1 MRNDKMML
9 AGFLAAAVFFA
20 CNNPLQS
27 KKEQAEHDSANAP
40 PKAPA
45 IGDNKSMERDTTYG
59 DYRIAV
65 ITHGNGYM
73 RDLTL
78 AVGSKKDSTVADTII
93 EKDVKGQ
100 LEDMMIAD
108 LDGNGQPEIYLSM
121 LSEGT
126 GHYGKI
132 YAFELGKP
140 MARISAY
147 SIDTMQ
153 QVAYRGQDTF
163 YIKGKN
169 LVRTFPAFRE
179 GDPDALTAST
189 KGIILYNLKK
199 EGDTLKLVPAEAEGI
214 KRKGKSY

>member
-1 MRNDKMML
+1 MRNDKMLL
-9 AGFLAAAVFFA
+9 AGFLVAAVFLA
-20 CNNPLQS
+20 CNNPMQR
-27 KKEQAEHDSANAP
+27 KKEQAAHDAANAP
-40 PKAPA
+40 AT
-45 IGDNKSMERDTTYG
+45 GDNKSIERDTTYG

-100 LEDMMIAD
+100 LEDVMIAD

-132 YAFELGKP
+132 YAFDLGKP

-153 QVAYRGQDTF
+153 QVAYRGQDVF

-199 EGDTLKLVPAEAEGI
+199 EGDTLKLVPGEVEGG
-214 KRKGKSY
+214 KRKAKSHRGG

>member
-1 MRNDKMML
+1 MDMRNDKMILTGM
-9 AGFLAAAVFFA
+9 LAAALFFA
-20 CNNPLQS
+20 CNSPMQN

-40 PKAPA
+40 PQAPST
-45 IGDNKSMERDTTYG
+45 GDNKSVERDTTYG

-78 AVGSKKDSTVADTII
+78 AVGSKKDTTVADSIT

-100 LEDMMIAD
+100 LENIMMAD

-132 YAFELGKP
+132 YAFNLGKP
-140 MARISAY
+140 VARISTYAV
-147 SIDTMQ
+147 DTMQ
-153 QVAYRGQDTF
+153 QAAYRGQDSF
-163 YIKGKN
+163 AIKGKN

-179 GDPDALTAST
+179 GDPDALTANT
-189 KGIILYNLKK
+189 QGIILYHLKK
-199 EGDTLKLVPAEAEGI
+199 EGDTLKLLPA
-214 KRKGKSY
+214 K

>member
-1 MRNDKMML
+1 MRNDKMIL
-9 AGFLAAAVFFA
+9 AAFLAAAVFFA
-20 CNNPLQS
+20 CNSPMQS

-45 IGDNKSMERDTTYG
+45 SGGNKSVERDTTYG

-78 AVGSKKDSTVADTII
+78 AVGSKKDTTVADSIT

-100 LEDMMIAD
+100 LEDIMVAD

-132 YAFELGKP
+132 YAFDLGKP
-140 MARISAY
+140 MVRISAY

-179 GDPDALTAST
+179 SDPDGLTATT

-199 EGDTLKLVPAEAEGI
+199 EGDTLKLVPGEAESI
-214 KRKGKSY
+214 KHKAK

>member
-1 MRNDKMML
+1 MDMRNDKKIL
-9 AGFLAAAVFFA
+9 AGLLAATVFLA
-20 CNNPLQS
+20 CNSPLQN
-27 KKEQAEHDSANAP
+27 KQEQAAHDSANAP
-40 PKAPA
+40 PPAPTT
-45 IGDNKSMERDTTYG
+45 GDNKSIERDTTYG

-78 AVGSKKDSTVADTII
+78 AVGSKKDTTVADSIM

-100 LEDMMIAD
+100 LKDIMIAD

-132 YAFELGKP
+132 YAFDLGKP
-140 MARISAY
+140 VVRISAY
-147 SIDTMQ
+147 SLDTMQ
-153 QVAYRGQDTF
+153 QVAYRGQDAF

-179 GDPDALTAST
+179 GDPDALTANT
-189 KGIILYNLKK
+189 KGMILYNLKK
-199 EGDTLKLVPAEAEGI
+199 EGDTLKLLPA
-214 KRKGKSY
+214 K